1 MNVNMRTFL
10 IILLIGL
17 LGACSSDDDQNGVI
31 LADKLELSKQEVKLT
46 NTEGSF
52 TINVTASGD
61 WTAEVVGTDN
71 EWLTLSKNI
80 GTGNGDLRLFF
91 TENTND
97 AKREGKVKITLSNAN
112 TKLEQEIS
120 VEQLGTDPDI
130 LLEYSKEIIPFS
142 GSILVCRI
150 VSNVEWK
157 VEISEQYDWIEEIDQ
172 VMPTAMHLFQMNSCL
187 K

>member
-1 MNVNMRTFL
+1 MYKRIMNVNMRTFL

-97 AKREGKVKITLSNAN
+97 AKRG
-112 TKLEQEIS
+112 
-120 VEQLGTDPDI
+120 
-130 LLEYSKEIIPFS
+130 
-142 GSILVCRI
+142 R
-150 VSNVEWK
+150 
-157 VEISEQYDWIEEIDQ
+157 
-172 VMPTAMHLFQMNSCL
+172 
-187 K
+187 